1 MKPAKRLMI
10 VLFSI
15 ATLLLIGSVVIDYE
29 IGLNAVRAN
38 RKMAGELR
46 VAYRLNNFL
55 SILKD
60 TETGQRG
67 YLLAGEESYLA
78 PYREGLSEIQKELK
92 ELRQLA
98 ATGDL
103 PKNEVEH
110 LAQLTEQ
117 KLDELNQTVH
127 LRRDQGLEA
136 ALTIVRS
143 NRGKEIMDQI
153 RDQAAR
159 LEASAYARF
168 ETANRIAYQAGRFRT
183 ATIVASGLAGLLFLG
198 WMFRKISLEI
208 GNREAAVRETNQQKE
223 LFSKTLTSIGDAVI
237 ATDSEGR
244 VTFMNPVAEK
254 LTGWSQQ
261 EAFGVP
267 LERSFKILNEATRQ
281 VVENPVTRVRQTGVV
296 VGLANHTILVAK
308 DGAER
313 PIDDSAAPIR
323 EPGGNLDGVVLV
335 FRDVTARRAAEMTA
349 RKLAAIVENAE
360 DAIVGKSLEG
370 TIQSWN
376 HGAEC
381 IFGYTASEAIGQ
393 SIMMLVPDDKK
404 KEELEILSRLKN
416 GERIQ
421 HYQTVRVCK
430 DRRRIDVSLTVSPVR
445 DSTGRIVGA
454 SKIARDITAQ
464 KETEK
469 TLHEAQRELQVHA
482 QELEMTVGARTE
494 QLRST
499 VSELEAF
506 CYSLS
511 HDMRAPLRAIQSY
524 SELIL
529 ESDAQKLGAAST
541 DYLKNVIKSA
551 VRVDRLIQDVLA
563 YTRLSRQEIVLEPVD
578 VERLIQDIIQE
589 RPELQKPKAEIRIE
603 GPLPPIMGHGASLT
617 QCISNL
623 LDNAVKFVAP
633 GVKPRIRVYTEP
645 VDDKMRLW
653 FEDNGIGIDKA
664 GQTKLFEMFQ
674 RVHGNYQYDGTGIG
688 LAIVRKAVDRMKGD
702 VGVESEL
709 GQGSR
714 FWLQLPKA
722 DE

>member
-1 MKPAKRLMI
+1 MKPAKRLMT

-15 ATLLLIGSVVIDYE
+15 AALLLIGSVVFDYKV
-29 IGLNAVRAN
+29 GLNATRAN
-38 RKMAGELR
+38 RKMAAELG
-46 VAYRLNNFL
+46 VAYRLKNFL

-67 YLLAGEESYLA
+67 YLLTGEESYLA
-78 PYREGLSEIQKELK
+78 PYREGLSEIQKELE

-98 ATGDL
+98 ARGDL
-103 PKNEVEH
+103 PKNEVE
-110 LAQLTEQ
+110 QLTQLTGQ
-117 KLDELNQTVH
+117 KLDELNQTVR
-127 LRRDQGLEA
+127 LRADQGLEP
-136 ALTIVRS
+136 ALKIVRS
-143 NRGKEIMDQI
+143 DRGKEIMDQI
-153 RDQAAR
+153 RDQTTR
-159 LEASAYARF
+159 LEASAHTRI
-168 ETANRIAYQAGRFRT
+168 ETANRFAYRAARVRT
-183 ATIVASGLAGLLFLG
+183 ATFVTTGLACLLFLG
-198 WMFRKISLEI
+198 WMFRKISVEM
-208 GNREAAVRETNQQKE
+208 GNREAAVREASQQKE
-223 LFSKTLTSIGDAVI
+223 LFSKTLSSIGDGVI

-254 LTGWSQQ
+254 LTGWNQQ

-267 LERSFKILNEATRQ
+267 LERPFKILNDATRQ
-281 VVENPVTRVRQTGVV
+281 VVENPVTKVRQTGVV

-323 EPGGNLDGVVLV
+323 GPDGNLSGVVLV

-349 RKLAAIVENAE
+349 RKLAAIVEDAD
-360 DAIVGKSLEG
+360 DAIIGKSLEG

-376 HGAEC
+376 HGAHC

-393 SIMMLVPDDKK
+393 SIMMLVPEDKK

-416 GERIQ
+416 GERIE
-421 HYQTVRVCK
+421 HYQTVRICK
-430 DRRRIDVSLTVSPVR
+430 DKRRIDVSLTVSPVR
-445 DSTGRIVGA
+445 DSSGRIVGA

-464 KETEK
+464 KETDKALYE
-469 TLHEAQRELQVHA
+469 TQRQLQVHA
-482 QELEMTVGARTE
+482 QELETAVGTRTE
-494 QLRST
+494 ELRST
-499 VSELEAF
+499 VGELEAF

-524 SELIL
+524 AELVL
-529 ESDAQKLGAAST
+529 ENDAQKMGAAST
-541 DYLKNVIKSA
+541 DYLKKVIQSA

-563 YTRLSRQEIVLEPVD
+563 YTRVSRHDIVLEPVD

-623 LDNAVKFVAP
+623 LENAVKFVAP
-633 GVKPRIRVYTEP
+633 GVKPQLRVYAEP
-645 VDDKMRLW
+645 VDDKVRLW

-664 GQTKLFEMFQ
+664 GQAKLFEMFQ
-674 RVHGNYQYDGTGIG
+674 RVHGNHQYEGTGIG
-688 LAIVRKAVDRMKGD
+688 LAIVRKAVDRMNGE
-702 VGVESEL
+702 VGVESEV
-709 GQGSR
+709 GKGSR
-714 FWLQLPKA
+714 FWLQLRKA